1 MELLSYTER
10 LKVKRRFQI
19 VTKIPID
26 FYSLVRFVTENVPVG
41 HDQGGSA
48 IMDMILLLK
57 VNYQSEK
64 MCDVQRNGTAK
75 AAACQRGV
83 H

>member
-48 IMDMILLLK
+48 IMDMILLL
-57 VNYQSEK
+57 
-64 MCDVQRNGTAK
+64 
-75 AAACQRGV
+75 
-83 H
+83 

>member
-57 VNYQSEK
+57 VNYQS
-64 MCDVQRNGTAK
+64 
-75 AAACQRGV
+75 
-83 H
+83 